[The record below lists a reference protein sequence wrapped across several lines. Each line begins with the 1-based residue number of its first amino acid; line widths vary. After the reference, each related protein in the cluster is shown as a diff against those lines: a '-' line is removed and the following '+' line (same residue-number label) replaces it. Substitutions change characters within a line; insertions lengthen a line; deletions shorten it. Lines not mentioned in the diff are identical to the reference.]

1 MPARNLANAMIKYLL
16 TRLALTVP
24 TFVALMFITFVAIR
38 LVPGDPVEVR
48 VGERGISPERLAEFR
63 KDLGL
68 DQPVWKQFLD
78 YVWALLHGDFGTS
91 VVTNEKVLTE
101 FFTLFP
107 ATVELSLAAMLFAV
121 LIGVP
126 AGATAAVKRGSWY
139 DQTLMGIS
147 VTGFSMPIFWWGL
160 LLILVFSVG
169 LGWTPVSGRL
179 SLAFDVPPVTG
190 FMLIDA
196 WRAELADP
204 DLNKGA
210 LWDAVRHLILP
221 AVVLGTIPLAVIARM
236 TRSSMLEVL
245 REDYVRTARAKGLSP
260 ARVIFIHALRNALIP
275 VLTVIGLQVGTLM
288 GGAVLTETI
297 FSWPGIGK
305 WLIDAIGRRDYPVV
319 QNGILLVASLV
330 ILTNF
335 LVDILYGMA
344 NPRIRHQR

>member
-1 MPARNLANAMIKYLL
+1 MIKYLL

-147 VTGFSMPIFWWGL
+147 VAGFSMPIFWWGL
-160 LLILVFSVG
+160 LLIMLVAER
-169 LGWTPVSGRL
+169 LHWTPVSGRIDL
-179 SLAFDVPPVTG
+179 IKYYFEPVTG
-190 FMLIDA
+190 FMLIDSI
-196 WRAELADP
+196 LSGQ
-204 DLNKGA
+204 KGA
-210 LWDAVRHLILP
+210 FKDALHHLILP
-221 AVVLGTIPLAVIARM
+221 MIVLGTVPLAVIARM

-245 REDYVRTARAKGLSP
+245 SEDYVRTARAKGLSP
-260 ARVIFIHALRNALIP
+260 FRVIGLHALRNALIP
-275 VLTVIGLQVGTLM
+275 VVTVIGLSIGSLM
-288 GGAVLTETI
+288 AGAVLTETI
-297 FSWPGIGK
+297 FSWPGVGK
-305 WLIDAIGRRDYPVV
+305 WLIEAIGRRDYPALQGGVM
-319 QNGILLVASLV
+319 LVSAIV
-330 ILTNF
+330 ILVNVF
-335 LVDILYGMA
+335 VDFLYGVI
-344 NPRIRHQR
+344 NPRIRHGH